1 MHEKQYHVHELL
13 LFNLWVR
20 RLNIKV
26 FGGLS
31 LSLSLRKLMGLK
43 TYWKVTENQGYLD
56 DLKGSQLKEF
66 FDCMAPTVV
75 NVENKKGGS
84 GSGVIIDEGRHII
97 TCARVLEGDLEP
109 TIITASQKGG
119 TKASISKYDR
129 ESDFCVLKYQK
140 NEDVDY
146 AEVYLGDDTVK
157 NIGQEVYIISMS
169 ATLPHVFT
177 AGKITGYGTYGTL
190 GFDFGNKSQP
200 MFMVSDISIVSGC
213 SGAPVFDARGRV
225 LGIVTHEHLGYPVV
239 RKFVGNDVV

>member
-26 FGGLS
+26 FS
-31 LSLSLRKLMGLK
+31 TLSLSLRKLKGLK

-84 GSGVIIDEGRHII
+84 GSGTVIIDEGRHII

-109 TIITASQKGG
+109 TIITASQKRG
-119 TKASISKYDR
+119 TKASISK
-129 ESDFCVLKYQK
+129 
-140 NEDVDY
+140 
-146 AEVYLGDDTVK
+146 
-157 NIGQEVYIISMS
+157 
-169 ATLPHVFT
+169 
-177 AGKITGYGTYGTL
+177 
-190 GFDFGNKSQP
+190 
-200 MFMVSDISIVSGC
+200 
-213 SGAPVFDARGRV
+213 
-225 LGIVTHEHLGYPVV
+225 
-239 RKFVGNDVV
+239 

>member
-1 MHEKQYHVHELL
+1 
-13 LFNLWVR
+13 
-20 RLNIKV
+20 
-26 FGGLS
+26 
-31 LSLSLRKLMGLK
+31 
-43 TYWKVTENQGYLD
+43 
-56 DLKGSQLKEF
+56 
-66 FDCMAPTVV
+66 MAPTVV

-109 TIITASQKGG
+109 TIITASQKRG

-190 GFDFGNKSQP
+190 GLDFGNKSQP
-200 MFMVSDISIVSGC
+200 MFMVSDISAVPGC

-225 LGIVTHEHLGYPVV
+225 LGIVTHGHLGYNVV
-239 RKFVGNDVV
+239 RKFVGNDFI